1 MNNVTQIVQKYR
13 QASWRVQRQWI
24 GLFLLGLILT
34 AMVAAVYVNITT
46 RADLAGRQ
54 IQNLK
59 AEILDNQRQSA
70 DLEVQL
76 ASLTST
82 EEMEKRAE
90 QLGFHPISPEDLTY
104 VPVAGYSPKQPVDLS
119 SKETRPAKP
128 VILPAYTESLFDWLE
143 REMADSTVTGSQ
155 P

>member
-24 GLFLLGLILT
+24 GLFLLGLTLA

-59 AEILDNQRQSA
+59 AAIIDNQRVSA

-76 ASLTST
+76 AGLTST
-82 EEMEKRAE
+82 EQMEKRAE
-90 QLGFHPISPEDLTY
+90 QLGFHPVTPDEITY
-104 VPVAGYSPKQPVDLS
+104 VAVAGYTPKQPVDMS
-119 SKETRPAKP
+119 SKESR
-128 VILPAYTESLFDWLE
+128 
-143 REMADSTVTGSQ
+143 
-155 P
+155 